1 MADDT
6 ELARLYAFPE
16 VLDRPFVKVNFIS
29 SADGAVSV
37 AGRSGGLSDPNDKR
51 VFKLG
56 RTQADVVL
64 VGAGTALVERYRGV
78 RRKEIDPTWRT
89 AQGLAPVPLIAVVTR
104 RCSIDPSSPLLT
116 ETEVAPIILTTEAA
130 PAHRR
135 AELATAGAD
144 VVLAGEADVDPVAAL
159 AALDERGLRRV
170 CCEGGPQ
177 LFGTLIAAD
186 LVDDLCLSIAP
197 MLTSGDARRIAV
209 GPGVDTPIALSL
221 VSVLRGGD
229 MLLLRY
235 LRR

>member
-6 ELARLYAFPE
+6 ELARIYAFPE
-16 VLDRPFVKVNFIS
+16 SLDRPFVKVNFIS

-56 RTQADVVL
+56 RTQADVIL

-78 RRKEIDPTWRT
+78 RRKEIDAGWRA
-89 AQGLAPVPLIAVVTR
+89 AQGLAPVPPIAVVTR
-104 RCSIDPSSPLLT
+104 RCSIDPSSPLVT
-116 ETEVAPIILTTEAA
+116 DTEVAPIILTTETA

-135 AELATAGAD
+135 AELAEAGAD
-144 VVLAGEADVDPVAAL
+144 VVLTGEADVDPKAAL
-159 AALDERGLRRV
+159 AALTARGLHRV
-170 CCEGGPQ
+170 CCEGGPH

-186 LVDDLCLSIAP
+186 LVDDLCLSISP
-197 MLTSGDARRIAV
+197 LLTSGDAGRIAT
-209 GPGVDTPIALSL
+209 GPAADTPIALSL

-235 LRR
+235 LRE